1 MISCVVKYRFL
12 LVNYKSFC
20 TSGLVGSSI
29 KHILKKKK
37 RQGKWLAAQLEVD
50 EGTVSRWCRN
60 VQQPSLPTLFQIAEL
75 LEVPPADLLGEG

>member
-1 MISCVVKYRFL
+1 MAKGITSSTSSRRMTNKKY
-12 LVNYKSFC
+12 NC
-20 TSGLVGSSI
+20 I
-29 KHILKKKK
+29 KQVLKKKK

-60 VQQPSLPTLFQIAEL
+60 VQQPSLPTLFRIAEL

>member
-1 MISCVVKYRFL
+1 MATKKYNRI
-12 LVNYKSFC
+12 KS
-20 TSGLVGSSI
+20 V
-29 KHILKKKK
+29 LKKQK

-75 LEVPPADLLGEG
+75 LAVQPKDLLEER